1 MLNCREFLQKLT
13 PVEVE
18 GINSYIY
25 NIYHEKVTSKTTN
38 YENLVDSVDRCP
50 VCGSKRIVKNGFNP
64 HHKQKYLCKDCHAVF
79 LPTTNTLFQ
88 HSHVSYETWIT
99 FIADEI
105 NGLTLA
111 QEVVSTGLSKTT
123 CFNMRHKLYK
133 AISDY
138 QDSVQLKG
146 LIELDPTYEKINL
159 KGTKPDNMPRI
170 SKPRGKKKPGKSK
183 SLRGINHHKICIV
196 TAIDSDDR
204 ILFKIAGLGGESKE
218 LLEPFSE
225 HFTKGSEVVMD
236 SKSSLESFTIDHGMT
251 PDIIPSDKFKSPNGH
266 TLSSVNQLHQSLSEL
281 IRVKHGVSTRHLQGY
296 LDWLVFTK
304 ELHYKTEAKRQKI
317 EAYMYVMKKIITV
330 TTRNICKQPLPIDL
344 EEAYGEYHYG
354 IFSHNQLFA

>member
-1 MLNCREFLQKLT
+1 M
-13 PVEVE
+13 
-18 GINSYIY
+18 
-25 NIYHEKVTSKTTN
+25 
-38 YENLVDSVDRCP
+38 
-50 VCGSKRIVKNGFNP
+50 
-64 HHKQKYLCKDCHAVF
+64 F
-79 LPTTNTLFQ
+79 LPAANTLFQ

-105 NGLTLA
+105 NGLTFA

-123 CFNMRHKLYK
+123 CFNMRHKLYN

-146 LIELDPTYEKINL
+146 LIELDPTYEKINI
-159 KGTKPDNMPRI
+159 KGTKP
-170 SKPRGKKKPGKSK
+170 SKSK

-225 HFTKGSEVVMD
+225 HFMKESEVVID
-236 SKSSLESFTIDHGMT
+236 SKSSLESFNIDHGMI
-251 PDIIPSDKFKSPNGH
+251 PDIIPGDKFKSPNGH

-317 EAYMYVMKKIITV
+317 EAYMYVMKKIISV

-344 EEAYGEYHYG
+344 EEVYVEYHYG
-354 IFSHNQLFA
+354 VFSHDQLFA